1 MTHISQKSTL
11 QTVGLLCLDTCLNQ
25 LLFYILHISNIPR
38 NAYNKRHTPYKR
50 NMRLQSLN
58 NARLTGSGH
67 IGFLHLQPLPGTHQF
82 QVILMK
88 FLRIRPFRK
97 YLEIGTSQ
105 CTRCRNFG
113 MIGECLVPIQISE
126 IIFRVFYKHIYRNI
140 IQDGIQQIIQFAQ
153 FIPILNYIRNVLSEE
168 PYNLFLPIFHYE
180 SGHLMHTFFYFPHPG
195 IPGMISHAAPVI
207 TYFLHSF
214 FKYLFCMKRNR
225 QIIDFL
231 YTQFAFHTIFFNE
244 LLIGIHQSTIGRSS
258 QNAVTHLIKHAL
270 KHFQI
275 LLCNHPLADVT
286 THD

>member
-1 MTHISQKSTL
+1 
-11 QTVGLLCLDTCLNQ
+11 
-25 LLFYILHISNIPR
+25 
-38 NAYNKRHTPYKR
+38 
-50 NMRLQSLN
+50 
-58 NARLTGSGH
+58 
-67 IGFLHLQPLPGTHQF
+67 
-82 QVILMK
+82 
-88 FLRIRPFRK
+88 
-97 YLEIGTSQ
+97 
-105 CTRCRNFG
+105 

-195 IPGMISHAAPVI
+195 IPGMISHVAPVI